1 MNSGFFYS
9 SADQRERL
17 VRAERQVTTERVQ
30 KIIDLKHKVR
40 QPNKHSSALHT
51 FRWRV
56 VPQTHQICTGGDC
69 VSALGRGRQP
79 EIVPAP
85 GPNSQLQTLLAWHAR
100 RCATARRSRSC

>member
-1 MNSGFFYS
+1 VNSGFFYS

-51 FRWRV
+51 FRLRV
-56 VPQTHQICTGGDC
+56 VPQNLPLVAEGNRE
-69 VSALGRGRQP
+69 SYWRQAT
-79 EIVPAP
+79 IAT
-85 GPNSQLQTLLAWHAR
+85 QTLLAWHAR